1 MYTRKLL
8 TGVRQCD
15 CHSDKVASEEDSDD
29 GFWLVFCMV
38 CMCATD
44 AVSTEEE
51 AVKMWEENNVFGF
64 TGSKPR

>member
-15 CHSDKVASEEDSDD
+15 CHSDKVALEEDCDNNS
-29 GFWLVFCMV
+29 WLVFCVV
-38 CMCATD
+38 CMTATD
-44 AVSTEEE
+44 TVSTEEE
-51 AVKMWEENNVFGF
+51 AVKMWEEKNVFGF